1 MKPKCCFCEEAEGH
15 VATNG
20 LKGTKIV
27 QYFACQKFVEMA
39 PKDRFQELKNKGCC
53 FQCLFPGASQDKGKH
68 HDGMCQRDFVCKH
81 KSHDKYPIKKHVLV
95 CHKHRNDTENKNLS
109 RNTKT
114 GL

>member
-1 MKPKCCFCEEAEGH
+1 MSEICRNAS
-15 VATNG
+15 
-20 LKGTKIV
+20 
-27 QYFACQKFVEMA
+27 QSQ
-39 PKDRFQELKNKGCC
+39 RFQELKNKDYC

-68 HDGMCQRDFVCKH
+68 DGLCQIDFVCKH

-109 RNTKT
+109 RNKKT